1 VERRARDCAGRYLSA
16 THDPQPRGAPSL
28 SHTMPIADEMFSAN
42 STNLNITSPRAS
54 PGPAVAT
61 PPRSATPLQAAEK
74 RKSDRTSNEEKM
86 ARRGSSDTA
95 RRSSAMGGSA
105 VDADQLQKVLRE
117 FDDAGKARD
126 TTPGGSPARKR
137 QRVYGDRY
145 EQIRGDRDYE
155 CNSNS

>member
-1 VERRARDCAGRYLSA
+1 
-16 THDPQPRGAPSL
+16 
-28 SHTMPIADEMFSAN
+28 
-42 STNLNITSPRAS
+42 
-54 PGPAVAT
+54 
-61 PPRSATPLQAAEK
+61 
-74 RKSDRTSNEEKM
+74 
-86 ARRGSSDTA
+86 
-95 RRSSAMGGSA
+95 MGGSA